1 MKATLRKKLLMHLV
15 AVIAFIV
22 LAFAYCSPV
31 LQGNTVSQGDMTQV
45 EGMAHESKVY
55 YEKTHIKPLWTNS
68 LFSGMPTYLI
78 YTGPSS
84 NKVVF
89 LNGLTTLWLPSP
101 VNMLFI
107 AMLGMYFLLMVVE
120 LKYAVSLIGAIG
132 YGFSSYN
139 VILITAGHV
148 TKLMTMAWMAPV
160 LAGVW
165 LIYKRKYLLGGA
177 VTALSSAVMIYNN
190 HIQVIYY
197 MLIVLGVFVV
207 YQFIRAIRE
216 KELPHFI
223 KATVICLVAAFLAAL
238 PASDNLLVTKAYT
251 PYSIRGSHSELTLD
265 KAGKQDYDK
274 GGLSVDYAFQ
284 WSLGKLESFSVLIP
298 NIVGGPPP
306 SDDFLA
312 SSETYQKLSQMGV
325 GAQQAAAYAQ
335 HFFYWGPQPMTTP
348 VYFGALICFLFLL
361 SLFVVKS
368 RLKWWALGLSVLCFF
383 MAWGSHF
390 AALNNFLFYHLPL
403 YNKFRAPTI
412 ILVVPQLVFVI
423 MGAWALNNIVT
434 RKVTSEEAWEGIKK
448 SLYILGGLIVVLFVL
463 TGAMTNYS
471 GINDASFAQQVGPD
485 VMRAIRDDRASLLHK
500 DAFRSLVLILLLFAA
515 LWAFIKEKITAVPL
529 FLIVGVLV
537 IFDLFQVDKRYLNDN
552 NFIPTEQYANIIQP
566 TAADQALAS
575 DTTDYRVLNLGAG
588 IENIFN
594 DAITSY
600 FHHSVGGY
608 NPAKLWRY
616 QDLISYQL
624 IPEIQRILG
633 VLQTKKSLDSS
644 VIQLLGSSPVLNML
658 DTKYFI
664 VNPSAPP
671 VPNPEALGNAWFI
684 SRIDWAANAD
694 TEMTDLSH
702 FDPRTTAVID
712 QRFKASLSGLS
723 PAADS
728 GASITLTDHSP
739 NEMHYTSTNSREGF
753 GVFSEIYY
761 PAGWLAYIDGKE
773 TPITRVNY
781 LLRGL
786 RIPAGTHQ
794 IVFKFHP
801 KVFYTASAISST
813 SSVALIILV
822 LAALAWALFK
832 EFRAPEP
839 VTEPVKTPG
848 PQPKTGPSK
857 GGKR

>member
-1 MKATLRKKLLMHLV
+1 MTQATLKKNILLHITAIV
-15 AVIAFIV
+15 AFII

-31 LQGNTVSQGDMTQV
+31 LQGNTVNQGDMTQV

-55 YEKTHIKPLWTNS
+55 YEKTHVKPLWTNS
-68 LFSGMPTYLI
+68 LFSGMPAYLI

-107 AMLGMYFLLMVVE
+107 AMLGMYFLLMVIGI
-120 LKYAVSLIGAIG
+120 KYPVSLLGAVG

-197 MLIVLGVFVV
+197 MLIVLGVFVI
-207 YQFIRAIRE
+207 YQFVRALRR

-223 KATVICLVAAFLAAL
+223 KATVVCLIAGFLAAL

-251 PYSIRGSHSELTLD
+251 PYSIRGSRSELTLA
-265 KAGKQDYDK
+265 KTANQNYEK

-284 WSLGKLESFSVLIP
+284 WSLGKLESFSILVP
-298 NIVGGPPP
+298 NIVGGPPA
-306 SDDFLA
+306 SEDFLA
-312 SSETYQKLSQMGV
+312 GSDTYQKLSQMGM
-325 GAQQAAAYAQ
+325 GAQQAAAYAN
-335 HFFYWGPQPMTTP
+335 HFFYWGPQPMTSP
-348 VYFGALICFLFLL
+348 VYFGAIICFLFLL
-361 SLFVVKS
+361 SLFVIRS
-368 RLKWWALGLSVLCFF
+368 QLKWWALGLSILCFF

-390 AALNNFLFYHLPL
+390 AALNDFLFYHLPL

-412 ILVVPQLVFVI
+412 ILIVPQFLFVI
-423 MGAWALNNIVT
+423 LAAWGLHDVVAGKVSRTEAREAL
-434 RKVTSEEAWEGIKK
+434 KK
-448 SLYILGGLIVVLFVL
+448 TLYILGGLLILLAFL
-463 TGAMTNYS
+463 PGAMTNYT
-471 GINDASFAQQVGPD
+471 GINDAAMSQQLGAD
-485 VMRAIRDDRASLLHK
+485 LMRAIRSDRASLLHK
-500 DAFRSLVLILLLFAA
+500 DVFRSLILVVIIFGV
-515 LWAFIKEKITAVPL
+515 LWAFVAEKLKAVPL
-529 FLIVGVLV
+529 FIITAILV
-537 IFDLFQVDKRYLNDN
+537 IFDLFTVDKRYLNDN
-552 NFIPTEQYANIIQP
+552 NYVPKEQYAQIIQP
-566 TAADQALAS
+566 TQADLALRS
-575 DTTDYRVLNLGAG
+575 DTSYYRVLNLSAG
-588 IENIFN
+588 LENVFN

-624 IPEIQRILG
+624 TPEIQRILG
-633 VLQTKKSLDSS
+633 TLQQKKQLDSS
-644 VIQLLGSSPVLNML
+644 VYQLLASSPVLNML

-664 VNPSAPP
+664 LNAEAAPFTNPA
-671 VPNPEALGNAWFI
+671 AAGNAWFVN
-684 SRIDWAANAD
+684 RFDWVPNAD
-694 TEMTDLSH
+694 SEITALTRFNPH
-702 FDPRTTAVID
+702 TTAVID
-712 QRFKASLSGLS
+712 ARFKDSLGSFQ
-723 PAADS
+723 PQADS
-728 GASITLTDHSP
+728 AASIVMTGHTP
-739 NEMHYTSTNSREGF
+739 NEMQYASHNSRNGF

-773 TPITRVNY
+773 VPIIRVNY

-786 RIPAGTHQ
+786 KIPAGSHAIT
-794 IVFKFHP
+794 FKFHP
-801 KVFYTASAISST
+801 KIFYTASKL
-813 SSVALIILV
+813 SSVSSVTLLV
-822 LAALAWALFK
+822 LVLIAFGWVLFREIRPGEETPVPEKPAA
-832 EFRAPEP
+832 
-839 VTEPVKTPG
+839 PG
-848 PQPKTGPSK
+848 RK
-857 GGKR
+857 KR